1 MTIKL
6 IISQMC
12 THPDV
17 DFFEV
22 LAIALNQCGYLRL

>member
-1 MTIKL
+1 MKL
-6 IISQMC
+6 KVIISQMC

-22 LAIALNQCGYLRL
+22 LAIALNQCGCLRL